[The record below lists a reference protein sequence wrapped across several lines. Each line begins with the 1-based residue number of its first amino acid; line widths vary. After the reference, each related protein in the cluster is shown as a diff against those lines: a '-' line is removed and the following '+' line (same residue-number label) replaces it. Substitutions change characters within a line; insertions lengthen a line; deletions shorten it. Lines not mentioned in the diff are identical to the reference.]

1 MSEASPIPRAT
12 LVDAIGLQIQ
22 DLHASGRLSGEQPL
36 LRIDNREQ
44 ARQAPFQFDAASGL
58 LHRADCKAIPAGSRS
73 ALYGVW
79 EVGAEDPALACP
91 RCEPLG
97 KTNGPARPQAPPRPE
112 AAASEAGP
120 ASEARAEAKDRVQD
134 DHTVDVLYGLLS
146 VVSQFG
152 GVLRERGQEY
162 RRSRAGAALGD
173 RVSKIYAGV
182 NERERQ
188 VIDVLTASLDMIAVA
203 LRDMEGGINGEP
215 PAPGSRPD
223 EAG

>member
-1 MSEASPIPRAT
+1 MSEASPISRAT
-12 LVDAIGLQIQ
+12 LIDAVGLQIQ
-22 DLHASGRLSGEQPL
+22 DLHAAGRLNDEQPL

-44 ARQAPFQFDAASGL
+44 ARQAPFQFDAAGGL

-97 KTNGPARPQAPPRPE
+97 KANGAARPQPTPQAQ
-112 AAASEAGP
+112 AAAG
-120 ASEARAEAKDRVQD
+120 EARPQD

-162 RRSRAGAALGD
+162 RRSRAGAALGE
-173 RVSKIYAGV
+173 RVTKIYAGV

-203 LRDMEGGINGEP
+203 LRDMEAGVSGEQDA
-215 PAPGSRPD
+215 APGPRPD
-223 EAG
+223 EGR

>member
-1 MSEASPIPRAT
+1 MSEASPLSRAT

-22 DLHASGRLSGEQPL
+22 DLHAAGRLNDEQPL

-44 ARQAPFQFDAASGL
+44 ARQAPFQFDAAGGR
-58 LHRADCKAIPAGSRS
+58 LHRTGCKAIPAGSRS

-91 RCEPLG
+91 ICKPLG
-97 KTNGPARPQAPPRPE
+97 KIDGAAGPKASEPGHRPQ
-112 AAASEAGP
+112 
-120 ASEARAEAKDRVQD
+120 D
-134 DHTVDVLYGLLS
+134 DQAVDVLFGLLS

-162 RRSRAGAALGD
+162 RNSRAGAALGE

-188 VIDVLTASLDMIAVA
+188 VLDVLTASLDMIAVA
-203 LRDMEGGINGEP
+203 LRDMEAGVNGED

-223 EAG
+223 QAG

>member
-1 MSEASPIPRAT
+1 MSEASPISRAT
-12 LVDAIGLQIQ
+12 LIDAIGLQIQ
-22 DLHASGRLSGEQPL
+22 DLHAAGRLNDEQPL

-44 ARQAPFQFDAASGL
+44 ARQAPFQFDAAGGL

-79 EVGAEDPALACP
+79 EVGTEDPALACP

-97 KTNGPARPQAPPRPE
+97 KINGAPRPQAAPQPQAAEPKERP
-112 AAASEAGP
+112 
-120 ASEARAEAKDRVQD
+120 QD

-162 RRSRAGAALGD
+162 RRSRAGAALGE
-173 RVSKIYAGV
+173 RVTKIYAGV

-203 LRDMEGGINGEP
+203 LRDMEAGVSGEQDA
-215 PAPGSRPD
+215 APGPRPD
-223 EAG
+223 EGR